1 MMRFTVFLSALI
13 CAPFLPGQ
21 VVEESRVR
29 EILNFLASDEL
40 AGRNSPSPG
49 LEKAA
54 AYLAENFTKAGLE
67 PAGDDGS
74 FFYTYSLPG
83 LLLDESEIKLSLVID
98 GQRQVLEA
106 GKDFRIWSSGRKFEA
121 EGVECDRVRARR
133 RSASRRPTLLETATD
148 SPLWKSAGTRE
159 VLQRGTPGA
168 APTLLV
174 REGLLPK
181 EDPLIADLML
191 PEPEKVDVQLKNV
204 MAMIPG
210 TDLKD
215 EFVVIGAHYDH
226 VGVGPAAGKDQIF
239 NGADDDATGTTAVL
253 ALAEAF
259 IKSEQPMR
267 RSLLFMC
274 FSAEEKGL
282 RGSRAYVERPTVPL
296 EDIAAVVNIEMLGRP
311 EEGKEMQA
319 WVTGRALSDFEAIC
333 KPALASVGVDTVVFP
348 MEARLFNASDN
359 APFFAAGV
367 VAHSISAGS
376 LHADYHQPGDEV
388 SKVAFAHMTTV
399 INGIG
404 LAIAEFANRDE
415 RPALNEEGKAA
426 LEARRQAGTRGRGR
440 RR

>member
-1 MMRFTVFLSALI
+1 MIRSTAFLCTLLI
-13 CAPFLPGQ
+13 AQSPQ
-21 VVEESRVR
+21 AQEVEESRVR
-29 EILNFLASDEL
+29 EILSFLASDEL
-40 AGRNSPSPG
+40 AGRDSPSPG

-54 AYLAENFTKAGLE
+54 SYLAENFDKAGLQ
-67 PAGDDGS
+67 PAGDSGGY
-74 FFYTYSLPG
+74 FYSYSLPG
-83 LLLDESEIKLSLVID
+83 VLLDESKVELTLIID
-98 GQRQVLEA
+98 GQEQELDP
-106 GKDFRIWSSGRKFEA
+106 GGDFRLWSSSRPFEA
-121 EGVECDRVRARR
+121 EGVEFERVFTRQRR
-133 RSASRRPTLLETATD
+133 ASRKPTLLVTSPD
-148 SPLWKSAGTRE
+148 SQLWQSAGTRE
-159 VLQRGTPGA
+159 VLSRGAPGA
-168 APTLLV
+168 APTFLV
-174 REGLLPK
+174 REGILPA
-181 EDPLIADLML
+181 EGEVLANISV

-204 MAMIPG
+204 IAMIPG

-226 VGVGPAAGKDQIF
+226 VGVRPSNGADQIF

-259 IKSEQPMR
+259 AKSEQSQR

-282 RGSRAYVERPTVPL
+282 RGSRAYVEKPTVPI
-296 EDIAAVVNIEMLGRP
+296 EDIVAVVNIEMLGRP
-311 EEGKEMQA
+311 EPGKEMQA
-319 WVTGRALSDFEAIC
+319 WVTGREFSDFEAIC
-333 KPALASVGVDTVVFP
+333 KPALATVGVDTVVFP

-388 SKVAFAHMTTV
+388 AKISFAHMTTV

-404 LAIAEFANRDE
+404 LAISEFANREE
-415 RPALNEEGKAA
+415 RPALNEAGKAA
-426 LEARRQAGTRGRGR
+426 LEERKSRRARGRGR